1 MKVNV
6 YTIEGG
12 IKNQIEL
19 PKFFNYPYREDLIR
33 RAVRIFQMNRIQPHG
48 VKRDAGMK
56 VAHSWGPGHG
66 TSKMVPRVGNTSRGA
81 VIPSA
86 RGGRRGHPPT
96 TEKIWNRKMNK
107 KERRLAKYSAL
118 SMTAN
123 KIMVRKRGHKF
134 NDELS
139 LPVVIEDSFEEINKI
154 KDAIKVLESLGLY
167 EDILRASDRRI
178 RGGKGKMRGR
188 KYKKKKS
195 LLVIVKN
202 KENIEK
208 GFRNLLGV
216 DIITPNEINAENLA
230 PGTHA
235 GRLCIFTEG
244 AIEEIRRWEE

>member
-6 YTIEGG
+6 YTIDGG

-19 PKFFNYPYREDLIR
+19 PKFFDYPHREDLIR
-33 RAVRIFQMNRIQPHG
+33 RAVRIFQLNRVQPHG

-66 TSKMVPRVGNTSRGA
+66 ISKMVPRIGNTSRGA

-86 RGGRRGHPPT
+86 VGGRRGHPPT
-96 TEKIWNRKMNK
+96 TDKVWTRRMNK

-118 SMTAN
+118 SATAN
-123 KIMVRKRGHKF
+123 KVLVRKRGHRF
-134 NDELS
+134 NEELT
-139 LPVVIEDSFEEINKI
+139 LPVVIEDSFEDIVKI
-154 KDAIKVLESLGLY
+154 KDAINVLKNLGLY
-167 EDILRASDRRI
+167 DDILRARDRRI

-188 KYKKKKS
+188 KYKIKKS
-195 LLVIVKN
+195 LLIVVKN
-202 KENIEK
+202 KENVEK
-208 GFRNLLGV
+208 GFRNFPGV
-216 DIITPNEINAENLA
+216 DIITPKEINAEILA

-235 GRLCIFTEG
+235 GRLSVFTEG